1 MAHREFNDRLSA
13 GIVLGAAVAKL
24 GLLNAVVL
32 GLPRGG
38 VPVAAKVAEAIDAPL
53 DVIVVRKVGVPGQP
67 ELAMG
72 AVGEDGI
79 LVVNDEVLEITR
91 VSQAGLAGAARRDRG

>member
-13 GIVLGAAVAKL
+13 ATILVAAVAKL
-24 GLLNAVVL
+24 SLVDAVVF

-38 VPVAAKVAEAIDAPL
+38 VRVAAKVAEAIDAPL
-53 DVIVVRKVGVPGQP
+53 DVLVVRKVGVPGQP

-72 AVGEDGI
+72 AAGEDGI
-79 LVVNDEVLEITR
+79 LVVNREVIEITG
-91 VSQAGLAGAARRDRG
+91 VSQAQLDEAARRE